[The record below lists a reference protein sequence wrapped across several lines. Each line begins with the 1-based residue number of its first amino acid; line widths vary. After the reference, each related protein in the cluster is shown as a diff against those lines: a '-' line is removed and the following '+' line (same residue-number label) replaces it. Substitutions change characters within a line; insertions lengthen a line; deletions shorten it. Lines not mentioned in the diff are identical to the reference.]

1 MPQSHPSP
9 RADDRAPWNLKSLRV
24 QLSAVFVFC
33 LLLLGAVGLSSMTT
47 LYDVNSDSR
56 AIREHWMQGIRILGD
71 LNNFTSDYRAAEASH
86 LLAADAGM
94 PRPTHDEIQTLDA
107 SIKLAMRNYEG
118 LHKDHFEVLMYARF
132 KTQWQ
137 LYLDSVRRVFQES
150 GARRSV
156 QAQKLFLLESRDA
169 YEAASDTL
177 GKLTSL
183 TVAAA
188 GEANDHANRTY
199 RQARLV
205 VAGAIVLAVLC
216 VVAMVLYIN
225 HSVTGP
231 LSDLAQNM
239 RELSAHHTDIV
250 ISGKSRS
257 DEIGEMARAVAVFRN
272 NAIELAQSQLGLI
285 QQATMLEEK
294 LEQEQRLSTLQRNFV
309 SMVSH
314 EFRTP
319 LTIIDGHAQRLIK
332 LKDALQPGGIEER
345 ALKMRSAV
353 LRMTRVMETLLT
365 SSRLFEGN
373 PSLHFHP
380 RDIDPAKL
388 LHDVC
393 HLHREIAP
401 GANIYEDFR
410 HITATLHGD
419 LHLLFQA
426 LSNLLSN
433 ALKYSP
439 QGSEVRVSARVVDH
453 ALHIHVEDHG
463 LGIPAE
469 DLPGLFERYHR
480 GHNVSDIPGTGIGLY
495 LVKMVVQ
502 LHQGRIDVES
512 RLGRGSEFV
521 MRLPLVA
528 G

>member
-1 MPQSHPSP
+1 MPTSRP
-9 RADDRAPWNLKSLRV
+9 RSDDHAMWNLKSLRF

-71 LNNFTSDYRAAEASH
+71 LNNYTSDYRAAEASH
-86 LLAADAGM
+86 LLAADAGL
-94 PRPTHDEIQTLDA
+94 PAHGDDEIKTLNA
-107 SIKLAMRNYEG
+107 SIAQAMRNYEA
-118 LHKDHFEVLMYARF
+118 LHHEHFETLMYTRF
-132 KTQWQ
+132 KTQWR
-137 LYLDSVRRVFQES
+137 LYLDSVAQVLGES
-150 GARRSV
+150 AAHHGV
-156 QAQKLFLLESRDA
+156 QAQKMFLRESRET

-199 RQARLV
+199 SQARLV

-225 HSVTGP
+225 HSVTRP

-239 RELSAHHTDIV
+239 RELSSQHTDIV
-250 ISGKSRS
+250 VSGKARR

-332 LKDALQPGGIEER
+332 LKDTLQPAAIDER
-345 ALKMRSAV
+345 AHKIRSAV

-380 RDIDPAKL
+380 RDIDPVKL

-401 GANIYEDFR
+401 GANIQEDFR
-410 HITATLHGD
+410 KVTATLHGD

-439 QGSEVRVSARVVDH
+439 QGSEVRVSARVEGRELRISVKDQ
-453 ALHIHVEDHG
+453 G
-463 LGIPAE
+463 LGIPPA
-469 DLPGLFERYHR
+469 DLPLLFERYHR
-480 GHNVSDIPGTGIGLY
+480 GGNVGDITGTGIGLY
-495 LVKMVVQ
+495 LVKMVVE
-502 LHQGRIDVES
+502 LHQGRISVES
-512 RLGRGSEFV
+512 KLGQGAEFV
-521 MRLPLVA
+521 MRVPVV